1 MRENDVLSRYSELMR
16 LSKHRIV
23 VLIGFRRRCATNC
36 TDFNSLPSST
46 REVFGGSN
54 PGSHGALQHVSPL
67 TTTITTFPSFQLS
80 TLQIR
85 SSATNTWA
93 HLYFTKPPPTPMLA
107 LFRSVRHSPPPPPS
121 SPRHVPIPVLIAHV
135 SPSAPRRTAEGSHT
149 KTSKQDTRIPPQ
161 ANPRARASR
170 LLFWPAMSTNGQKG
184 DPGRETARR
193 KKRYE
198 RFDAAAASHNQPIR
212 VRLGWLHLP
221 LVIPAR
227 RRTQVRHIISPCLG
241 ASPPDSTLPF
251 PSNQRRPSRS
261 PDLQTPILASGEGSP
276 ISDLESIPPSPALG
290 TPPLPIKAR
299 ESPPPPPLRSHLVLR
314 PLTGYR
320 QQRGRVDLGVH
331 KHALVDR

>member
-16 LSKHRIV
+16 LSKRRIV

-36 TDFNSLPSST
+36 TDFNSLPSSS
-46 REVFGGSN
+46 REVFGGSK

-67 TTTITTFPSFQLS
+67 TTTITIFPSSNFPPYNSVPVQ
-80 TLQIR
+80 QIHGLIYI
-85 SSATNTWA
+85 SQNPHPLPCSPYSD
-93 HLYFTKPPPTPMLA
+93 LYDTPL
-107 LFRSVRHSPPPPPS
+107 PPPS

-149 KTSKQDTRIPPQ
+149 KTSKQDTRAPPQ

-170 LLFWPAMSTNGQKG
+170 LLFWAAMSTNGQKG
-184 DPGRETARR
+184 DPGRETARK

-241 ASPPDSTLPF
+241 ASTPDSTLPS

-276 ISDLESIPPSPALG
+276 ISDLESIPPSPRPRD
-290 TPPLPIKAR
+290 TPPPHQGKRIAAAAASEVSPRPAPADWLPTAT
-299 ESPPPPPLRSHLVLR
+299 R
-314 PLTGYR
+314 PC
-320 QQRGRVDLGVH
+320 
-331 KHALVDR
+331 